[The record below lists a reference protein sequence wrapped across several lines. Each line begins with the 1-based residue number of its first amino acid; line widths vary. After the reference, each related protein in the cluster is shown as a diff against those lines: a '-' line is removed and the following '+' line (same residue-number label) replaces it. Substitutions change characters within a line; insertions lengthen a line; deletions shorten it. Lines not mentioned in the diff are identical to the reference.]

1 MSIKGQITAS
11 LTFTSAHFSRTVKE
25 VTDGYA
31 NERAWLQS
39 INTLFTEVGFSPDRA
54 EHQSFSKPR
63 SKSIITRIHTSLLYR
78 TSSSEPGEVCSC
90 IPPTLSSM
98 WDIHGDT
105 GASGQT
111 NRMGLSLR
119 RESF

>member
-31 NERAWLQS
+31 NERVWLQS
-39 INTLFTEVGFSPDRA
+39 INTLFTEVGFSPDWA
-54 EHQSFSKPR
+54 EHQSFSEAR
-63 SKSIITRIHTSLLYR
+63 SKSIITRTHTSLLYR

-90 IPPTLSSM
+90 IPPALSST

-105 GASGQT
+105 GPRDRQT
-111 NRMGLSLR
+111 
-119 RESF
+119 EWV